1 MFSLCEIDRS
11 SEQMKYF
18 IWKVREKEDRHQ
30 QQKLDGFLRP
40 RGALVE
46 QDAPAAGAA
55 TAVIDM
61 DMEVRPP

>member
-1 MFSLCEIDRS
+1 
-11 SEQMKYF
+11 MKYF